1 MHIRF
6 ELFKLYMYLIENQSL
21 LVKIGES
28 RNAYLLWCYDIK
40 TKCVKS
46 EKTSCTCNLSH
57 PHKNHAFIHF
67 LFSQKNYMSSFLI
80 KWPCLYTFQLH
91 HFLMDFRDLWNTLV
105 LSFQRNDIKIWVQT
119 LLQLIHVSFNF
130 WSRSYTFKTCWG
142 VLLFFT

>member
-6 ELFKLYMYLIENQSL
+6 ELFKLYINLIENQSL

-28 RNAYLLWCYDIK
+28 QNAYLLWCYDIK

-46 EKTSCTCNLSH
+46 ENNFMYVLLITSTQKSC
-57 PHKNHAFIHF
+57 IHSF
-67 LFSQKNYMSSFLI
+67 PLKKIICLLFLI

-91 HFLMDFRDLWNTLV
+91 HFLMDFRDLWNTSV

-130 WSRSYTFKTCWG
+130 WSRSYTFKTCLG